1 MGRIGTIWHYTTHP
15 YQLRAMLHWKH
26 LRDPLHFR
34 NEAKESAELKKCYE
48 FLELTSRSFSAVIL
62 ELQPEMRVPVAL
74 FYLVLRGLD
83 TIEDDMT
90 IPNDVKIP
98 ILQKFYQFLETPGWT
113 FDGNSPTEKDR
124 QLLVEFHF
132 VVTEFAKLKDV
143 YKDVIR
149 DIAKQMGEGM
159 AETCRK
165 PAENL
170 DGLPTIADYDRYC
183 FYVAGLVGE
192 GLTRLFVPAG
202 VANPGLLTRPH
213 LYISMGLFLQ
223 KVNIIRDFRE
233 DLVDKR
239 SFYPKE
245 IWGLYVDKYT
255 DLGLPENEEK
265 ALACL
270 SHLVLNALDHA
281 DDCLYY
287 LAGLRDQ
294 SVYNFCAIPQ
304 VMAIATLA
312 LVFRNPEMFKRNVKI
327 PKGEA
332 CELMMEVGNLR
343 TTCDIFKKYIA
354 IIRKKNTPKD
364 PNFLE
369 VAVKCAKIEQFI
381 EGIYP
386 TISKKQKEE
395 KRDMELKTGKTVYI
409 EEGFMPKG
417 FGTIL
422 LILPLILFVF
432 ANMVFLTAF
441 VIGAKLDFSTEAF
454 NTLTFFKFDNES
466 MAFDIFGDTTER
478 VVEAVTKTLTHE
490 EL

>member
-1 MGRIGTIWHYTTHP
+1 MPQAATIWHYTTHP
-15 YQLRAMLHWKH
+15 YQLRAMLHWKY

-34 NEAKESAELKKCYE
+34 NPEKESTELKRCYE
-48 FLELTSRSFSAVIL
+48 FLEMTSRSFAAVIL

-83 TIEDDMT
+83 TVEDDMT
-90 IPNDVKIP
+90 IHNDIKIP
-98 ILQKFYQFLETPGWT
+98 LLQNFHKILDQPGWT
-113 FDGNSPTEKDR
+113 FDGNAPTEKDR
-124 QLLVEFHF
+124 QLLVEFD
-132 VVTEFAKLKDV
+132 VVITEFAKLKDV
-143 YKDVIR
+143 YKEVIR

-159 AETCRK
+159 AETCRG
-165 PAENL
+165 PAKNL
-170 DGLPTIADYDRYC
+170 DGLPLIKDYDRYC

-202 VANPGLLTRPH
+202 FANPGLLTRRR

-233 DLVDKR
+233 DLEDSR

-245 IWGLYVDKYT
+245 IWGKYVDKYT

-265 ALACL
+265 ALACQ
-270 SHLVLNALDHA
+270 SELVLNALDHA

-312 LVFRNPEMFKRNVKI
+312 LVFRNPDMFKRNLKI

-332 CELMMEVGNLR
+332 CELMMDIGNLR
-343 TTCDIFKKYIA
+343 TTCDTFKKYIK

-369 VAVKCAKIEQFI
+369 VSVKCAKIEQFI

-386 TISKKQKEE
+386 TITKKQKEE
-395 KRDMELKTGKTVYI
+395 KREKELKTGKTVYI
-409 EEGFMPKG
+409 EEPLIPKG
-417 FGTIL
+417 TATVLF
-422 LILPLILFVF
+422 LITFLSFMFVNF
-432 ANMVFLTAF
+432 IFLAAF
-441 VIGAKLDFSTEAF
+441 IIGAEFDFSSEAWE
-454 NTLTFFKFDNES
+454 TWTFFKLKNQTDILHDVTES
-466 MAFDIFGDTTER
+466 
-478 VVEAVTKTLTHE
+478 VVEAVTKTLTHQ

>member
-1 MGRIGTIWHYTTHP
+1 MVKLATLWHYTTHP
-15 YQLRAMLHWKH
+15 YQLRSMLHWKY

-34 NEAKESAELKKCYE
+34 NERKESAELKKCYE
-48 FLELTSRSFSAVIL
+48 FLEMTSRSFAAVIL

-90 IPNDVKIP
+90 LSNDIKIP
-98 ILQKFYQFLETPGWT
+98 LLQNFHQILEQPGWT
-113 FDGNSPTEKDR
+113 FDGNGPDEKDR
-124 QLLVEFHF
+124 QLLVEFH
-132 VVTEFAKLKDV
+132 VVITEFMKLKDV

-149 DIAKQMGEGM
+149 DIAKQMGDGM
-159 AETCRK
+159 AETCRG
-165 PAENL
+165 PAKNL

-202 VANPGLLTRPH
+202 VANPGLLSRPN

-223 KVNIIRDFRE
+223 KTNIIRDFRE
-233 DLVDKR
+233 DLVDCR
-239 SFYPKE
+239 SFYPRE
-245 IWGLYVDKYT
+245 IWGKYVDNYV

-265 ALACL
+265 ALACQ
-270 SHLVLNALDHA
+270 SELVLNALNHA

-312 LVFRNPEMFKRNVKI
+312 LVFRNPEMFKRNIKI

-332 CELMMEVGNLR
+332 CELMMDVGNLR
-343 TTCDIFKKYIA
+343 TTCDIFKRYIKV
-354 IIRKKNTPKD
+354 IRRKNTPKD

-369 VAVKCAKIEQFI
+369 VSVKCAKVEQFI

-386 TISKKQKEE
+386 TITKKQKDAKREQE
-395 KRDMELKTGKTVYI
+395 KRTGKTV
-409 EEGFMPKG
+409 
-417 FGTIL
+417 IL
-422 LILPLILFVF
+422 EPSVWPENTQLIIFLIVFVSFLF
-432 ANMVFLTAF
+432 ANAIFLTAF
-441 VIGAKLDFSTEAF
+441 VMGAKLDFSQKAWDTW
-454 NTLTFFKFDNES
+454 TFFYFDNETE
-466 MAFDIFGDTTER
+466 FDVFATTAETIAD
-478 VVEAVTKTLTHE
+478 AVTKTLTHG

>member
-1 MGRIGTIWHYTTHP
+1 MALYNAP
-15 YQLRAMLHWKH
+15 VPAASNAALEN
-26 LRDPLHFR
+26 P
-34 NEAKESAELKKCYE
+34 AKESAELKRCYE
-48 FLELTSRSFSAVIL
+48 FLELTSRSFAAVIL
-62 ELQPEMRVPVAL
+62 ELNEEMRVPVAL

-90 IPNDVKIP
+90 IPNDIKIP
-98 ILQKFYQFLETPGWT
+98 ILSTFYEKLETPGWT
-113 FDGNSPTEKDR
+113 FDGNAPTEKDR
-124 QLLVEFHF
+124 QLLVEFHY

-149 DIAKQMGEGM
+149 DIAKRMGEGM

-170 DGLPTIADYDRYC
+170 NGLPLIEDYDRYC
-183 FYVAGLVGE
+183 WYVAGLVGE

-213 LYISMGLFLQ
+213 LYRSMGLFLQ

-245 IWGLYVDKYT
+245 IWGKYVDNYP

-265 ALACL
+265 ALACQ
-270 SHLVLNALDHA
+270 SEMVLNALDHA

-287 LAGLRDQ
+287 LAGIRDQ

-312 LVFRNPEMFKRNVKI
+312 LVFRNPDMYKHNVKI

-332 CELMMEVGNLR
+332 CELMMDVGNLR
-343 TTCDIFKKYIA
+343 TTCGIFKKYIK
-354 IIRKKNTPKD
+354 IIRAKNTPRD

-386 TISKKQKEE
+386 TISKEQKDAKRAEE
-395 KRDMELKTGKTVYI
+395 IKTGKTVYI
-409 EEGFMPKG
+409 ED
-417 FGTIL
+417 
-422 LILPLILFVF
+422 PLIPKEVGTALFLIVFFLFMLVNFVF
-432 ANMVFLTAF
+432 LAAY
-441 VIGAKLDFSTEAF
+441 VIGAKLDFSPEARRTWNFFIMPEEMF
-454 NTLTFFKFDNES
+454 NPKPVET
-466 MAFDIFGDTTER
+466 I
-478 VVEAVTKTLTHE
+478 VEAVTKTLGHG